1 MKVLRNMSDLVS
13 RMYFVNKKGKN
24 VKMPFQAGIL
34 VSIKSVIELYN
45 ELKSEGATYF
55 LTSRPNQD
63 ILDTLKP

>member
-1 MKVLRNMSDLVS
+1 MIILRDVTELVS

-45 ELKSEGATYF
+45 ELKSEEATY
-55 LTSRPNQD
+55 SACN
-63 ILDTLKP
+63 